1 MNQYRILIQAP
12 DRAGLV
18 YKAAKIFYEH
28 GLNIIT
34 NNEFVDNANRQF
46 FMRTVVAGEI
56 DASLLYD
63 QLINEMPQDTM
74 VIIKPPHKK
83 ISYLWLPKK
92 LMF

>member
-34 NNEFVDNANRQF
+34 NNEFVDNTNHQF
-46 FMRTVVAGEI
+46 LCV
-56 DASLLYD
+56 
-63 QLINEMPQDTM
+63 P
-74 VIIKPPHKK
+74 
-83 ISYLWLPKK
+83 W
-92 LMF
+92 